1 MKLEVIVRH
10 KDRIQVFRANNAE
23 QANKMSA
30 QFRAEGI
37 QAIVAP
43 VYPDRDEFEE

>member
-1 MKLEVIVRH
+1 MKLEVIVRFE
-10 KDRIQVFRANNAE
+10 DRIQIFRVNNDE
-23 QANKMSA
+23 QANKISA

-43 VYPDRDEFEE
+43 VYPDRDEFED